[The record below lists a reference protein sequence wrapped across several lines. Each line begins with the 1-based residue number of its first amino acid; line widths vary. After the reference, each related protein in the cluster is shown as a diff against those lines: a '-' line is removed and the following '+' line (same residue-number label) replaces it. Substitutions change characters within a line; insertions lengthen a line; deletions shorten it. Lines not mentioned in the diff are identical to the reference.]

1 MYQYITNMGKA
12 AEMKRHNQ
20 QQQQLK
26 DNEGLQ
32 DGAVAAVVGIENNV
46 ESPPEGGDVGSSEP
60 ESVLT
65 TATAAAVST
74 VSTEMEKKQMELE
87 ALQAS
92 AIILYS
98 PGPIV
103 HIFKEITGDSK
114 I

>member
-1 MYQYITNMGKA
+1 MGKA
-12 AEMKRHNQ
+12 AEMKRHNQQQQQ

-32 DGAVAAVVGIENNV
+32 DGAVAAVAERENNV
-46 ESPPEGGDVGSSEP
+46 GSPPEGGDVGSSEQP
-60 ESVLT
+60 ESALT
-65 TATAAAVST
+65 TATTAAVST

-114 I
+114 IR

>member
-1 MYQYITNMGKA
+1 MGKA

-46 ESPPEGGDVGSSEP
+46 GSPPEGGDVGSSEP
-60 ESVLT
+60 ESALT
-65 TATAAAVST
+65 TAAVST